1 MTRAVLRLT
10 ALLVSAGLATSRI
23 GLVVHELI
31 GHGAAT
37 LAVGGRVTDVQLF
50 YFAGGWIRFRA
61 TEGHLV
67 IAMGGIAVEAVI
79 GLGLVLGFARRDQLA
94 GRIARAI
101 GCALIIHAS
110 WYLATGTWH
119 GYGDGVQLHRLL
131 GDSRWLV
138 AVPAGLVAC
147 AFGYVGATIVLGS
160 LAATVPGSRRARIA
174 GTVVAMLLAGGIQ
187 LGAALGEVALR
198 RDTTYTTTMRP
209 ERERV
214 ISREMAEWIEAQRRQ
229 GQAVSDADRARIR
242 REVAD
247 RHTTFPFAYVLGG
260 LLLVSIGVGA
270 ARSRATPGQESGAQV
285 SGRLVAIAAA
295 IAGGSI
301 ALVIAL
307 DALLL

>member
-1 MTRAVLRLT
+1 MLRLT
-10 ALLVSAGLATSRI
+10 ALLACAGFATSRI
-23 GLVVHELI
+23 GLIVHELI

-50 YFAGGWIRFRA
+50 YFAGGYIRYRITGGA
-61 TEGHLV
+61 LV
-67 IAMGGIAVEAVI
+67 IAMGGIVVEVVI
-79 GLGLVLGFARRDQLA
+79 GAVLVLAFARREQLP
-94 GRIARAI
+94 GRIVRAI

-131 GDSRWLV
+131 GDARWIV
-138 AVPAGLVAC
+138 AVPAALVAC
-147 AFGYVGATIVLGS
+147 AAAYFGARTVLGP

-174 GTVVAMLLAGGIQ
+174 GTVIAVIVAGGIQ

-198 RDTTYTTTMRP
+198 RDTTYSKAMKP

-214 ISREMAEWIEAQRRQ
+214 ISREMAEWVEAQRRQ
-229 GQAVSDADRARIR
+229 GQPPTAEDRARMQ

-247 RHTTFPFAYVLGG
+247 RHPTFPFAYVLGALV
-260 LLLVSIGVGA
+260 LLSIGVGA
-270 ARSRATPGQESGAQV
+270 ARSRATPGGMV
-285 SGRLVAIAAA
+285 PGRLVAIAAA

-307 DALLL
+307 DAAFL

>member
-1 MTRAVLRLT
+1 VTRAVLRLT
-10 ALLVSAGLATSRI
+10 ALLVCVGLATSRI

-37 LAVGGRVTDVQLF
+37 LAVGGTVTDVQLF

-79 GLGLVLGFARRDQLA
+79 GLGLVLGFTRRDRLA

-131 GDSRWLV
+131 GDARWLV
-138 AVPAGLVAC
+138 AVPAGIVAC
-147 AFGYVGATIVLGS
+147 AFGYAGAKIVLGA

-214 ISREMAEWIEAQRRQ
+214 ISREMAEWIQAQRRE
-229 GQAVSDADRARIR
+229 GQAVSDADRARMR

-270 ARSRATPGQESGAQV
+270 ARSRATPGGPV
-285 SGRLVAIAAA
+285 PGRLVAIAAA
-295 IAGGSI
+295 VAGGSI

>member
-10 ALLVSAGLATSRI
+10 ALLVCVGLATSRI
-23 GLVVHELI
+23 GLIVHELI
-31 GHGAAT
+31 GHGAT
-37 LAVGGRVTDVQLF
+37 TVAVGGRVTDVQLF

-67 IAMGGIAVEAVI
+67 IALGGIVVEVVI
-79 GLGLVLGFARRDQLA
+79 GALLVVGFARRADLA

-131 GDSRWLV
+131 GDTRWIV
-138 AVPAGLVAC
+138 AVPAALVTC
-147 AFGYVGATIVLGS
+147 AAGYAGAKIVLGP

-174 GTVVAMLLAGGIQ
+174 GTVVAMLVAGGIQ
-187 LGAALGEVALR
+187 LGAALGEVKLR
-198 RDTTYTTTMRP
+198 RDAAYATTMRP

-214 ISREMAEWIEAQRRQ
+214 ITREMAAWIEAQRRE
-229 GQAVSDADRARIR
+229 GQAPSDADRARMR
-242 REVAD
+242 REVAE

-270 ARSRATPGQESGAQV
+270 ARSRATPGGAV
-285 SGRLVAIAAA
+285 TGRLVAIAAA
-295 IAGGSI
+295 VAGGSI
-301 ALVIAL
+301 TLVIAL